1 MAQRRELTV
10 FERGMIIGLHKGQ
23 HGASDISRIL
33 DIPRETCRNVIKKY
47 CEEGITEPLPR
58 SGRPP
63 LLTDREERTLIK
75 TVREDRQESLQQIT
89 AKFNDLGLTPISTGT
104 AKRILH
110 KHDYFGRVGTRKPFV
125 SENNRKK
132 RLKWSRERVHW
143 DEEWNTVI
151 WSDESKF
158 LLFESDGRRW
168 VWRQPHEKYDVDC
181 LVPTVKSNTEGVM
194 VWGCF
199 VKNKLGPLVILEGRI
214 TGAVYQELLE
224 NHLMPFIDD
233 LGDDN
238 TFLFQDDN
246 APVHRAHSVLTWK
259 EENLISSIPW
269 PAQSPDLNPIE
280 HLWDHLGRKVQEHK
294 PQPKNRRE
302 LITILKEEW
311 VNIEENVLENLV
323 NSMPK
328 RVRHVISSK
337 GNPTKY

>member
-23 HGASDISRIL
+23 HGTSDISRIL

-47 CEEGITEPLPR
+47 CEEGLTEPPPR

-75 TVREDRQESLQQIT
+75 TIREDRQESLQQIT
-89 AKFNDLGLTPISTGT
+89 EKFNDLGLTPISTST
-104 AKRILH
+104 ARRVLH

-125 SENNRKK
+125 SEDNRKR
-132 RLKWSRERVHW
+132 RLKWSRERVLW

-214 TGAVYQELLE
+214 TGEVYQELLE
-224 NHLMPFIDD
+224 NHLMPFLDD
-233 LGDDN
+233 LGDD
-238 TFLFQDDN
+238 TIFVFQDDN
-246 APVHRAHSVLTWK
+246 APVHRANSVLTWK
-259 EENLISSIPW
+259 EENLISSLPW

-280 HLWDHLGRKVQEHK
+280 HLWDHLGRKVQKHK

-302 LITILKEEW
+302 LIAVLEEEW
-311 VNIEENVLENLV
+311 VKIEENVLEKLV

-328 RVRHVISSK
+328 RVKDVISSK
-337 GNPTKY
+337 GYPTKY